1 MVQQRNIDLKLQ
13 IKKANLYLWQVAEE
27 MQIHE
32 NTLYRL
38 LRHNLSDAQ
47 KDRILKAIEN
57 LKDM

>member
-1 MVQQRNIDLKLQ
+1 MVQQRNFDLKLQ

-57 LKDM
+57 LKEM